1 MEQSVKVRK
10 SARKGQLSGTPDNRA
25 GSSDSGLSARLLGN
39 AANRNLAAQSAG
51 LNSQASAS
59 PAVQL
64 IAREPVVQRAPVI
77 QMMSER
83 EWVQLRI
90 LIAEYLQRA
99 GLPAGP
105 DDVQRV
111 INAVAPAQTLMQVS
125 PLGGPPNPDTLRLA
139 PTPPRPEPDFEM
151 TWLRAQILIDR
162 YAQIHVPRQQAGG
175 ANGGGRPPQPQP
187 QPQPAQPPAPAIM
200 TEEQRRAARVA
211 RFGDGAA
218 RIREEERQREATG
231 RAMGDAAADA
241 QINYVGNRWNAHLTD
256 HGGDSEARITWNQA
270 VNIIRNTVPEALGDD
285 RFGVPSYSI
294 EYRNQPRLTIVYSSP
309 DSGQTINVFHIGPG
323 G

>member
-1 MEQSVKVRK
+1 MVQSAIERREVRDPEHERLFAARPTRESGGM
-10 SARKGQLSGTPDNRA
+10 SAKLANSPSNRKLT
-25 GSSDSGLSARLLGN
+25 
-39 AANRNLAAQSAG
+39 AQAAG
-51 LNSQASAS
+51 LNRATSGNRASQVVTS
-59 PAVQL
+59 
-64 IAREPVVQRAPVI
+64 RTVVQRAPVI

-83 EWVQLRI
+83 EWVQLRV
-90 LIAEYLQRA
+90 LIAEKLRRA

-139 PTPPRPEPDFEM
+139 PTPPRPEPDFET

-162 YAQIHVPRQQAGG
+162 YAQIQAPRQQAGG
-175 ANGGGRPPQPQP
+175 ANDGGQPPR
-187 QPQPAQPPAPAIM
+187 PPAPAVM

-218 RIREEERQREATG
+218 RMREEERQREATA

-241 QINYVGNRWNAHLTD
+241 QINHVGNRWNAHLTD
-256 HGGDSEARITWNQA
+256 YGGQGDAGITWNQA
-270 VNIIRNTVPEALGDD
+270 VHIIRNTVPEALGND
-285 RFGVPSYSI
+285 RFGVPSFSI
-294 EYRNQPRLTIVYSSP
+294 EYNHQSRLTIVYSSP
-309 DSGQTINVFHIGPG
+309 DGGQTINVFHIGPG